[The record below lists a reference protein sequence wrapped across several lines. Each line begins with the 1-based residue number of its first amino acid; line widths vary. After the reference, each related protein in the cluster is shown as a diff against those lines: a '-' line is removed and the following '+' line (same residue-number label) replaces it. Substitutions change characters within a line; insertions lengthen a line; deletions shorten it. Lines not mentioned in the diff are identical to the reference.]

1 MSNTKQDELQNGVFV
16 LKNDLLDYAKKIAKD
31 DADSTTSVVEVVYNV
46 LLQIGNQ
53 GNNTEETKK
62 LRKAF
67 QGIPLA
73 SIPKLCGALL

>member
-46 LLQIGNQ
+46 LV
-53 GNNTEETKK
+53 
-62 LRKAF
+62 
-67 QGIPLA
+67 
-73 SIPKLCGALL
+73 